1 VEAVEATGRSVEEA
15 IDRALELLGATEDEA
30 EIRVVSEGGPGQE
43 ARVTARIRHEVD
55 EPEGEAEEA
64 VPVSAEELEHQ
75 ADLVEDFLNGLL
87 DQMDVDADVDIVVE
101 DDHVYAELTGEDAGL
116 LIGRHGATIE
126 AFQEVTRSAV
136 KAATGTWPAV
146 SVDVEGYLDRRREQ
160 LSSRALRLADK
171 VRRSGQALDM
181 PPMSSSERKIV
192 HQALSRVSGV
202 RTESAGQGPDRH
214 LTIYPA

>member
-1 VEAVEATGRSVEEA
+1 MDPVEASGRTVEEA
-15 IDRALELLGATEDEA
+15 IDRALELLGASEDEA
-30 EIRVVSEGGPGQE
+30 EIRVVSEGGPGEE
-43 ARVTARIRHEVD
+43 ARVRAKLRHEVD
-55 EPEGEAEEA
+55 DAEAEHLA
-64 VPVSAEELEHQ
+64 PVSPEELERQ

-87 DQMDVDADVDIVVE
+87 DQMDVDADVDVAVE
-101 DDHVYAELTGEDAGL
+101 PDHVYAELSGEDAGL

-126 AFQEVTRSAV
+126 AFQEITRSAV
-136 KAATGTWPAV
+136 KSATGNWPAV

-160 LSSRALRLADK
+160 LSSRAMRLADK
-171 VRRSGQALDM
+171 VRRSGQPMDM
-181 PPMSSSERKIV
+181 PPMTSSERKIV